1 MLIVTILAIQKVISA
16 LKCFNGKLLAFS
28 FYLPLEK
35 LLVVM
40 LYNYS

>member
-28 FYLPLEK
+28 
-35 LLVVM
+35 LLSSSGKASDC
-40 LYNYS
+40 NAI

>member
-28 FYLPLEK
+28 FLSSSGK
-35 LLVVM
+35 ASGC
-40 LYNYS
+40 NAI